1 MSDKTLEQLDEQIE
15 SIKAKLQLQISEFV
29 NLISNDL
36 PDYALKQIRRAF
48 IEDVD
53 FSEQKS
59 DAELAEFK
67 EHVAAFGKKLAEDI
81 RTSLLE
87 NMNDWWNSDISLDG
101 AGKTLDG
108 NTAIAAK
115 LGIISERICEFIK
128 NENIQPIEVIYKTP
142 ARFIDGKYPP
152 GMIEKYWSQ
161 LAILRAAED
170 ERAILDREARKA
182 RLAQRW
188 DSL

>member
-1 MSDKTLEQLDEQIE
+1 MGDKTLEQLDEQIE
-15 SIKAKLQLQISEFV
+15 TIKAKLQLQISELV
-29 NLISNDL
+29 TIITNDL
-36 PDYALKQIRRAF
+36 PDYALKNIRRAF

-53 FSEQKS
+53 FSEKKS

-67 EHVAAFGKKLAEDI
+67 AKVNDFGKLLANVV
-81 RTSLLE
+81 RTDLLAD
-87 NMNDWWNSDISLDG
+87 MNDWWGPEISLDA

-108 NTAIAAK
+108 NPKIHEKLAAIATRIADFLEKEK
-115 LGIISERICEFIK
+115 LQKIDI
-128 NENIQPIEVIYKTP
+128 VYHTP

-161 LAILRAAED
+161 LAILRAAEE

-182 RLAQRW
+182 RLAERW

>member
-1 MSDKTLEQLDEQIE
+1 MSDKTLEQLDEQIDA
-15 SIKAKLQLQISEFV
+15 IKAKLQLQISELV
-29 NLISNDL
+29 DLITNDL
-36 PDYALKQIRRAF
+36 PDYALKNIRRAF

-53 FSEQKS
+53 FAEQKS

-67 EHVAAFGKKLAEDI
+67 AKVAEFGKQLSCDI
-81 RTSLLE
+81 KKSLLE
-87 NMNDWWNSDISLDG
+87 DMNDWWGAEISLDA
-101 AGKTLDG
+101 AGKTLEG
-108 NTAIAAK
+108 NEKIHHKLDVIATR
-115 LGIISERICEFIK
+115 IIDFLDK
-128 NENIQPIEVIYKTP
+128 ENLQKIEVVYHTP

-161 LAILRAAED
+161 LAILRAAEE
-170 ERAILDREARKA
+170 ERSILDREARKA